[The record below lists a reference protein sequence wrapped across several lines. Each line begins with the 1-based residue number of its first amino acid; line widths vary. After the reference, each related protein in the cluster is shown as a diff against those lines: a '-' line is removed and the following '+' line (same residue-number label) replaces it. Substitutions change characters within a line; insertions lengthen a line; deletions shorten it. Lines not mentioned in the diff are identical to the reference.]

1 MLKKILFVEDEP
13 DIQLIVLA
21 SLKHFGHYDV
31 LACSSGE
38 EALQKAESFSA
49 DLILLDVMM
58 PNMDGPT
65 TLAKLRHVSGY
76 ANIPA
81 VFMTAKTQPN
91 EVSEFLNFGAVD
103 VIAKPFDPIMLSKKL
118 HEIYVKYH
126 DGKNK

>member
-13 DIQLIVLA
+13 DIQLIVQA
-21 SLKHFGHYDV
+21 SLKHFGNYDV
-31 LACSSGE
+31 LVCNSGE
-38 EALQKAESFSA
+38 EALRNAENFKAE
-49 DLILLDVMM
+49 LILLDVMM
-58 PNMDGPT
+58 PHMDGPT
-65 TLAKLRHVSGY
+65 TLAKLRHIDGY
-76 ANIPA
+76 ANLPA

-103 VIAKPFDPIMLSKKL
+103 VIAKPFDPIMLSTKL